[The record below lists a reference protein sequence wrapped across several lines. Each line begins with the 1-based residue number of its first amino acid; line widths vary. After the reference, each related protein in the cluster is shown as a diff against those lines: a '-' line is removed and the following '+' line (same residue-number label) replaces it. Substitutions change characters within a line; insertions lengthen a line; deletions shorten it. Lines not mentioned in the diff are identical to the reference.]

1 MNLVILKGRLA
12 RDINLHFSNQGTA
25 YTNFTVAVN
34 RYSKDN
40 NASADFIYCTAFGKT
55 AQFIAEYFR
64 KGQEILLRG
73 NIKTETLEKEG
84 SKVYK
89 QSVFVEN
96 VEFVG
101 SKKENVETKEEE
113 TQAQDNEEFPW

>member
-1 MNLVILKGRLA
+1 MNLVILKGRLTKSPTLLFSQSGISYTS
-12 RDINLHFSNQGTA
+12 IN
-25 YTNFTVAVN
+25 VAVD

-55 AQFIAEYFR
+55 AEFIAEYFR

-101 SKKENVETKEEE
+101 SKKENVETKEEK
-113 TQAQDNEEFPW
+113 TQIQDNEEFPW

>member
-40 NASADFIYCTAFGKT
+40 NA
-55 AQFIAEYFR
+55 R
-64 KGQEILLRG
+64 RG

-96 VEFVG
+96 IEFVG
-101 SKKENVETKEEE
+101 SKKENTETKEEE
-113 TQAQDNEEFPW
+113 TQTQDNEEFPW

>member
-1 MNLVILKGRLA
+1 MNIVILKGRLA

-101 SKKENVETKEEE
+101 SKNDKNNSIKCKFTIL
-113 TQAQDNEEFPW
+113 

>member
-1 MNLVILKGRLA
+1 MNLVVLKGRLV

-40 NASADFIYCTAFGKT
+40 NASEDFIFFTLLRKT
-55 AQFIAEYFR
+55 AQLIAECFR
-64 KGQEILLRG
+64 KGQDIWLRG

-84 SKVYK
+84 TKVYK
-89 QSVFVEN
+89 QSVFVET

-101 SKKENVETKEEE
+101 SKKENVENTETKEE
-113 TQAQDNEEFPW
+113 AQDNEEFPW

>member
-1 MNLVILKGRLA
+1 MNLVVLKGRLA

-34 RYSKDN
+34 RYSKDKED
-40 NASADFIYCTAFGKT
+40 SADFIYCTAFGKT
-55 AQFIAEYFR
+55 AEFIAEYFR

-73 NIKTETLEKEG
+73 NIRTETLEKEG

-101 SKKENVETKEEE
+101 SKKENVETKEEK
-113 TQAQDNEEFPW
+113 TQIQDNDEFPW

>member
-1 MNLVILKGRLA
+1 MNLVVLKGRLA

-34 RYSKDN
+34 RYSKDKDSN
-40 NASADFIYCTAFGKT
+40 ADFIYCTAFGKT
-55 AQFIAEYFR
+55 AEFIAEYFR

-96 VEFVG
+96 IEFVG
-101 SKKENVETKEEE
+101 SKKENVETNEEK
-113 TQAQDNEEFPW
+113 TQIQDNEEFPW

>member
-1 MNLVILKGRLA
+1 MNLVILKGRLTKSPTLLFSKSGIGYTS
-12 RDINLHFSNQGTA
+12 INI
-25 YTNFTVAVN
+25 AVD
-34 RYSKDN
+34 RYSKDKN
-40 NASADFIYCTAFGKT
+40 SNADFIYCTAFGKT
-55 AQFIAEYFR
+55 AEFIAEYFR

-89 QSVFVEN
+89 QSVFVET

-101 SKKENVETKEEE
+101 SKKEVENAETKEE
-113 TQAQDNEEFPW
+113 TQDNEEFPW

>member
-1 MNLVILKGRLA
+1 MNLVVLKGRLA
-12 RDINLHFSNQGTA
+12 RDINLHFSNNGTA

-34 RYSKDN
+34 RYSKDKED
-40 NASADFIYCTAFGKT
+40 SADFIYCTAFGKT
-55 AQFIAEYFR
+55 AEFIAEYFR

-89 QSVFVEN
+89 QSVFVET

-101 SKKENVETKEEE
+101 SKKENTETKEEK
-113 TQAQDNEEFPW
+113 TQIQDNEEFPW

>member
-1 MNLVILKGRLA
+1 MNLVVLKGRLA
-12 RDINLHFSNQGTA
+12 RDINLHFSNKGTA

-34 RYSKDN
+34 RYSKDKED
-40 NASADFIYCTAFGKT
+40 SVDFIYCTAFGKT
-55 AQFIAEYFR
+55 AEFIAEYFR

-101 SKKENVETKEEE
+101 SKKENVETKEKE
-113 TQAQDNEEFPW
+113 TQIQDNEEFPW